1 MGPTEWT
8 AIMGA
13 GVTLVGFGV
22 SWGVLRTIIK
32 NHSGQ
37 LSTTTANALTME
49 TKFIACQLRSAGTG
63 AQLNEALTNLTNG
76 MAEYKKE
83 RNTLSRDLQLHREE
97 VIGRLA
103 TLEALIR
110 NGGQ

>member
-37 LSTTTANALTME
+37 LNTTAKNVVTLE
-49 TKFIACQLRSAGTG
+49 TKFIACQLRSAGVG
-63 AQLNEALTNLTNG
+63 AQANEALANLTKG
-76 MAEYKKE
+76 LGEYKEE
-83 RNTLSRDLQLHREE
+83 RKTLSRDLQSHREE